1 MLEHVLS
8 ILYPNLCIACRNYL
22 LEQENYLCLYCTQK
36 INWVPYSTTNLP
48 YLEER
53 FYGKFSYQHVQSL
66 MFYDHDGISKE
77 LLHHLKYKNKPEI
90 GAWLTEYIFLKF
102 GNHPIFNEVDAI
114 VKIPIHKKKL
124 KIRGYNQLDVLA
136 DELSKRFNIPVIENS
151 LVRSEYTRSQTFKN
165 ITERSYRKE
174 IFQITDSKTL
184 EGKHLLIIDDVITT
198 GSTIE
203 QMARLLQKIQDV
215 KISVFALATAK

>member
-1 MLEHVLS
+1 MLKNLLS
-8 ILYPNLCIACRNYL
+8 ILYPNLCIACTCTL
-22 LEQENYLCLYCTQK
+22 LEQERYLCMYCVQK
-36 INWVPYSTTNLP
+36 INWVPVSMGNLP

-53 FYGKFSYQHVQSL
+53 FYGKFIYEYVQSL

-90 GAWLTEYIFLKF
+90 GSWLAEFIFIRF
-102 GNHPIFNEVDAI
+102 SNHAIFSNVDAL

-124 KIRGYNQLDVLA
+124 KIRGYNQLDDLA
-136 DELSKRFNIPVIENS
+136 RALSRNFDIPLLDHS
-151 LVRSEYTRSQTFKN
+151 LIRSEFTRSQTFKN
-165 ITERSYRKE
+165 RKDRSYVKE
-174 IFQITDSKTL
+174 IFKITNAEALK
-184 EGKHLLIIDDVITT
+184 GKHILIIDDVVTT

-203 QMARLLQKIQDV
+203 QMARLLQTIKGV